1 VSPLA
6 EDLRAQ
12 RIRQRQIQRW
22 IERGIEACLWL
33 AASTAVAVTV
43 AIVGVLLI
51 ESAPFFIEVGLW
63 DFLAGTEWTPLFENP
78 RYGIWPLLSGTLT
91 TTLVAVLFGVPLGV
105 GIAVYLSELASARL
119 REVVKPLLELLAGV
133 PTVVFGYLALMFV
146 TPALQS
152 LIPGLPGFNML
163 SAGLVV
169 GVMIVPYVSSLSEDA
184 LRAVSMDLR
193 EASYALGAGRLRTA
207 LWVVLPAAVSGVVA
221 ASVLAVSRAAGETL
235 VVAIAAGQQPNFGF
249 DPTEGGATLTS
260 YIVQVALG
268 DLPPGSLAFQS
279 LFACGL
285 LLFLMTLGFNLAGHA
300 LRRRYRESG

>member
-1 VSPLA
+1 MSPLA
-6 EDLRAQ
+6 EALRAQ
-12 RIRQRQIQRW
+12 RVQRRLRQRW

-33 AASTAVAVTV
+33 AASTAVAATV
-43 AIVGVLLI
+43 AIVAVLLI
-51 ESAPFFIEVGLW
+51 ESAPFFAAVGVW
-63 DFLAGTEWTPLFENP
+63 DFLTGTEWTPLFENP

-105 GIAVYLSELASARL
+105 GIAVYLSELASPRL
-119 REVVKPLLELLAGV
+119 REIVKPLLELLAGI

-146 TPALQS
+146 TPSLQS
-152 LIPGLPGFNML
+152 LVPGLPGFNML

-184 LRAVSMDLR
+184 LRAVPMDLR

-207 LWVVLPAAVSGVVA
+207 LSVVLPAAVSGVVA
-221 ASVLAVSRAAGETL
+221 ASVLAISRSAGETL

-285 LLFLMTLGFNLAGHA
+285 VLFLMTLGFNLAGHA
-300 LRRRYRESG
+300 LRQRYREAR